1 MLKNIAFA
9 ALLIQVAAVSALTT
23 QTLLFSSASTQASNV
38 PPDEPIATAKDC
50 AKATWP
56 DFPRSLRKARP
67 GPETHRHDGGSI
79 KG

>member
-38 PPDEPIATAKDC
+38 PPDEPVATAKDC

-56 DFPRSLRKARP
+56 DFPAYFAPCRSLAFNAPSAAMKAY
-67 GPETHRHDGGSI
+67 
-79 KG
+79 